1 MTTRR
6 KGFWRGFTW
15 KRFLRMSLLV
25 FVITTLFVLIE
36 NYFTKKQP
44 VNEILSLSETGKIA
58 LRSIIIGLV
67 LAIWHEPGLDDR

>member
-1 MTTRR
+1 MTTQR

-25 FVITTLFVLIE
+25 FVITTLFVLME

-44 VNEILSLSETGKIA
+44 VSEILSLSETGKIV
-58 LRSIIIGLV
+58 LRSVIMGLV